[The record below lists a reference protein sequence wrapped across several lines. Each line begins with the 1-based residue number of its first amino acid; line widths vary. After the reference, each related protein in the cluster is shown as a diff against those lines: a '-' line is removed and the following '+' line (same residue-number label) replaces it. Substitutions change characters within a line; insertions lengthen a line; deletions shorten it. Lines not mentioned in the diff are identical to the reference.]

1 MHSFAD
7 CRTGEQVAVVV
18 QKYGGTSVSSIER
31 IKAVAHRVAAT
42 RAAGHDVIVVVSAMA
57 GETNRLL
64 DLAAKVAAQPNGR
77 ESDVLVSTGEQVSVA
92 LVAMALL
99 DLGVPARS
107 LLAHQVRVS
116 TDGVFGRARIKSI
129 DARSMREVI
138 EGRGV
143 PVVAGF
149 QGVDAELN
157 ITTLGRGGSDTSAVA
172 MAAAI
177 NADVCEIYTDVD
189 GVYTTDP
196 RICPR
201 ARKLERVSYDEM
213 LELASLGAKVLQI
226 RSVEFAKRYSV
237 PVHVRS
243 SFSDESGTWV
253 VPEDPSMEDVLVTGV
268 ACDLNEAKIT
278 VLRVPDR
285 PGLASQ
291 IFTPLANAHIV
302 VDMIIQNASEDGYT
316 DLTFTVPRADHA
328 KALSMVEAV
337 APEIGARGV
346 VSDMSIAKVSVVGL
360 GMRSH
365 AGVAA
370 RMFDVLAREGINIQM
385 ISTSEIKVSVVI
397 DAKYAE
403 LAVRVLHQA
412 LIEEG
417 FSETSTREVQG

>member
-1 MHSFAD
+1 
-7 CRTGEQVAVVV
+7 VALIV
-18 QKYGGTSVSSIER
+18 QKYGGTSVGSVER
-31 IKAVAHRVAAT
+31 IKAVAQRVADT
-42 RAAGHDVIVVVSAMA
+42 RAAGNRVIVVVSAMA

-64 DLAAKVAAQPNGR
+64 DLAHQLSPNPHPR
-77 ESDVLVSTGEQVSVA
+77 EVDVMLATGEQVSVG

-107 LLAHQVRVS
+107 LLGHQIRVS
-116 TDGVFGRARIKSI
+116 TDGVYGRARIRSI
-129 DARSMREVI
+129 DAQNMLEVVD
-138 EGRGV
+138 EGGV
-143 PVVAGF
+143 AVVAGF
-149 QGVDAELN
+149 QGVDEDLN

-172 MAAAI
+172 MAAAVK
-177 NADVCEIYTDVD
+177 ADVCEIYTDVS

-196 RICPR
+196 RVCPH
-201 ARKLERVSYDEM
+201 ARKLERISFDEM

-226 RSVEFAKRYSV
+226 RSVEFAKRYDV

-243 SFSDESGTWV
+243 SFSDEPGTWV
-253 VPEDPSMEDVLVTGV
+253 VQEDPSMEDVLVSGV
-268 ACDLNEAKIT
+268 AHDLNEAKIT
-278 VLRVPDR
+278 LLRVPDR
-285 PGLASQ
+285 PGLATR
-291 IFTPLANAHIV
+291 IFTPIAKAHIV

-316 DLTFTVPRADHA
+316 DLTFTVPRADYQ
-328 KALSMVEAV
+328 KALGMVRDMAK
-337 APEIGARGV
+337 EIGAGGV
-346 VSDMSIAKVSVVGL
+346 TSDTNVAKVSVVGL

-370 RMFDVLAREGINIQM
+370 RMFEVLAREGINIQM

-417 FSETSTREVQG
+417 VQEATA